1 LSRFFVLWKL
11 IRKTMPYILNIESAT
26 DICSI
31 AISQDDR
38 VLALRETKGNHASQ
52 MTLIIE
58 SCLAEAQLQMRDFA
72 AVAVSNG
79 PGSYTS
85 LRVGASVAKG
95 ICYALDIPMIAVDTL
110 ETLAL
115 AAFKA
120 VKDLDALYCP
130 MIDARR
136 MEVYTAIF
144 TPNTEGVVLI
154 EPMKSLIVEEGSF
167 DHFFNQNKRIVFC
180 GNGAAKC
187 QTVLQNERFI
197 YFLNICSSINMIPFS
212 KTYYNN
218 EQFVDIAYYTPQYL
232 KAPNITQAKK
242 IL

>member
-1 LSRFFVLWKL
+1 
-11 IRKTMPYILNIESAT
+11 MPYILNIESAT

-31 AISQDDR
+31 AISQGDK
-38 VLALRETKGNHASQ
+38 VLALQETKSNHASQ
-52 MTLIIE
+52 MTLMIE
-58 SCLAEAQLQMRDFA
+58 SCLAHAHLRMQDLS
-72 AVAVSNG
+72 AVAVSKG

-95 ICYALDIPMIAVDTL
+95 ICYALDIPLIVVDTL

-115 AAFKA
+115 AAFKTT
-120 VKDLDALYCP
+120 KDLDALYCP

-136 MEVYTAIF
+136 MEVYTSIYDPRKVLEF
-144 TPNTEGVVLI
+144 PFREVITLI
-154 EPMKSLIVEEGSF
+154 EPMKSLVVEESSF
-167 DHFFNQNKRIVFC
+167 DHYFNQNRRIVFC

-187 QTVLQNERFI
+187 QAILQSENAIF
-197 YFLNICSSINMIPFS
+197 FSNICSSLNMIPFS
-212 KTYYNN
+212 ETYYIN
-218 EQFVDIAYYTPQYL
+218 EQFVDVAYYSPQYL

>member
-1 LSRFFVLWKL
+1 
-11 IRKTMPYILNIESAT
+11 MPYILNIESAT

-31 AISQDDR
+31 AISQNDK
-38 VLALRETKGNHASQ
+38 VVALQETQGNHATQ
-52 MTLIIE
+52 MTLMIE
-58 SCLAEAQLQMRDFA
+58 KCLAEAQLQMPDISA
-72 AVAVSNG
+72 IAISNG

-95 ICYALDIPMIAVDTL
+95 ICYALDIPMIAIDTL

-115 AAFKA
+115 AAFHA
-120 VKDLDALYCP
+120 LKDPEALYCP

-144 TPNTEGVVLI
+144 TANTVQRDSYGEGVVLSNVLQ
-154 EPMKSLIVEEGSF
+154 SLIVEENSF
-167 DHFFNQNKRIVFC
+167 DKYFKENKRIVFC

-187 QTVLQNERFI
+187 RAILKNEKAIF
-197 YFLNICSSINMIPFS
+197 FENICSSVNMIPLS
-212 KTYYNN
+212 ETYYNKK
-218 EQFVDIAYYTPQYL
+218 QFVDIAYYTPLYL

>member
-1 LSRFFVLWKL
+1 
-11 IRKTMPYILNIESAT
+11 MPYILNIESAT

-31 AISQDDR
+31 AISQDDK
-38 VLALRETKGNHASQ
+38 VLALQETKGNHASR
-52 MTLIIE
+52 MTLMME
-58 SCLAEAQLQMRDFA
+58 NCLAEAQLQMRDLT

-144 TPNTEGVVLI
+144 TPNTEGVVLTDPI
-154 EPMKSLIVEEGSF
+154 KSLIVEADSF
-167 DHFFNQNKRIVFC
+167 EQFFNQNKRIVFC

-187 QTVLQNERFI
+187 QMVVGNEKSIF
-197 YFLNICSSINMIPFS
+197 FDNICSSVNMIPLS
-212 KTYYNN
+212 KTYYYKK
-218 EQFVDIAYYTPQYL
+218 QFVDIAYYTPQYL

>member
-1 LSRFFVLWKL
+1 MS
-11 IRKTMPYILNIESAT
+11 YILNIESAT
-26 DICSI
+26 DICSV

-38 VLALRETKGNHASQ
+38 VLALQERQGNHSAQ
-52 MTLIIE
+52 MTLMIE
-58 SCLAEAQLQMRDFA
+58 HCLMEAQLQMRDLA

-110 ETLAL
+110 ETLAA
-115 AAFKA
+115 AAFHA
-120 VKDLDALYCP
+120 LKDPEAFYCP

-144 TPNTEGVVLI
+144 TANTEGVVLSNALESLVI
-154 EPMKSLIVEEGSF
+154 EENNF
-167 DHFFNQNKRIVFC
+167 DKYFIENKRIVFC

-187 QTVLQNERFI
+187 RTIIRNEKAIF
-197 YFLNICSSINMIPFS
+197 FENICSSMNMIPLS
-212 KTYYNN
+212 TTYYNKK
-218 EQFVDIAYYTPQYL
+218 QFVDIAYYTPLYL

>member
-1 LSRFFVLWKL
+1 
-11 IRKTMPYILNIESAT
+11 MPYILNIESAT

-52 MTLIIE
+52 MTLMIE
-58 SCLAEAQLQMRDFA
+58 SCLAEAQLQMRDLS

-136 MEVYTAIF
+136 MEVYTAIYDPSKLLKF
-144 TPNTEGVVLI
+144 PKEEVVSLI
-154 EPMKSLIVEEGSF
+154 EPMKSLIIEEGSF

-180 GNGAAKC
+180 GNGAEKC
-187 QTVLQNERFI
+187 QSVLQNERFI
-197 YFLNICSSINMIPFS
+197 FFQNICSSVNMIPFS
-212 KTYYNN
+212 KTYYTK